1 MEHTTRPTYAAAIAE
16 LESIVARIQDKDCEI
31 DTLKELTARAME
43 LLKFCKERLFETDE
57 SLKKLLDELDE
68 SKQT

>member
-1 MEHTTRPTYAAAIAE
+1 MEQTTRPTYAAAIAE

-68 SKQT
+68 SKQA